1 MSHWTSRTRWWSL
14 LNAETLFGRDFFL
27 QAIWLTS
34 ITTRK
39 FYNIRGRHSTQN
51 IWNNATSR
59 TGWFTMPMDQCTL
72 HCQCSHFWLLK
83 LAVVP
88 HPPHSHHLAHC
99 EFFFFTKNEIM
110 AMMVQF
116 SRCLWNSGSIAN
128 HLTCDYKTS
137 VPAVLPRVT
146 ETLNPLHNSEWDY
159 FEGDNNNQ

>member
-1 MSHWTSRTRWWSL
+1 MPHWTSRTRWWSR

-39 FYNIRGRHSTQN
+39 FYNIWGRHSTQN
-51 IWNNATSR
+51 IWNDVTSR

-88 HPPHSHHLAHC
+88 HPPHSHDLAPC
-99 EFFFFTKNEIM
+99 EFLFVPRMKSWLRWCSFQDASEIQDTLPTILHVM
-110 AMMVQF
+110 PKCQF
-116 SRCLWNSGSIAN
+116 QQCFQQWQKPWTHYTTQR
-128 HLTCDYKTS
+128 
-137 VPAVLPRVT
+137 
-146 ETLNPLHNSEWDY
+146 ETTLK
-159 FEGDNNNQ
+159 GQ